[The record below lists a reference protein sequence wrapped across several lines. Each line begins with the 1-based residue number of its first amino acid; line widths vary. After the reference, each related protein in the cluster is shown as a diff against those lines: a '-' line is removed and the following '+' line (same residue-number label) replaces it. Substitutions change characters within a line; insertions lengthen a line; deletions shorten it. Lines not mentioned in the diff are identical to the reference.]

1 MSAIATG
8 LSTLDRLDRL
18 AQQDT
23 AVHRLD
29 PRAKVLTT
37 LVFIVCVASFGKY
50 DVLQLLPY
58 VIYPVV
64 LSSIGGIPLG
74 FLGRILLVVSPFA
87 LLVGIFNPFL
97 DREVVAQ
104 IGGLE
109 IAGGWVSYAS
119 IIVRFVLT
127 AGMALVLTATTSW
140 IGICLALEKL
150 GVPDVLVTQLLLL
163 FRYIFVLGDEVQRLG
178 QARRLRSFGHHGMG
192 LRVYGLMLG
201 QLLLRSFARAQRVY
215 QAMLCRGFDGRVRVA
230 RTLHFGRADLL
241 FTLGWS
247 ALFVAFRL
255 VDVPLLLGRLTTG
268 LGQ

>member
-1 MSAIATG
+1 MSAVASG

-18 AQQDT
+18 ARHDT
-23 AVHRLD
+23 SVHRLD

-37 LVFIVCVASFGKY
+37 LVFIVCVVSFGKY
-50 DVLQLLPY
+50 DVLALLPF

-64 LSSIGGIPLG
+64 LAAAGGIPLG
-74 FLGRILLVVSPFA
+74 FVGRILLIVSPFA
-87 LLVGIFNPFL
+87 LLVGVFNPFL
-97 DREVVAQ
+97 DREVVAH
-104 IGGLE
+104 IGSLE
-109 IAGGWVSYAS
+109 VTGGWVSYAS

-127 AGMALVLTATTSW
+127 AGIALILTATTSFT
-140 IGICLALEKL
+140 GICLALEKL

-163 FRYIFVLGDEVQRLG
+163 YRYIFVLGDEVLRLA
-178 QARRLRSFGHHGMG
+178 QARRLRSFGHRGLG
-192 LRVYGLMLG
+192 LRVYGMMLG

-230 RTLHFGRADLL
+230 RRLHFGRADLF
-241 FTLGWS
+241 FTIGWS
-247 ALFVAFRL
+247 AAFVAFRL